1 MTGAAAMRKRW
12 SRREVLKT
20 SLAGAASTLFVQPL
34 RASLPEADPLTPALI
49 AAARKEGKIAFYSA
63 LELNISEKLART
75 FEARYPGI
83 TVRVERSGA
92 ERIFQRIGQEQDSR
106 INAVD
111 LVCSTDPA
119 HFIFWKRRDWIA
131 PYVTEE
137 MVKNLPPD
145 RVNPDGTSATVCA
158 WFSVIGYNAELVKPE
173 DAPKS
178 YADLLDPKWKGK
190 IVKGHP
196 SYSGA
201 ILTATYQISRDLGW
215 SYFEKLAQQN
225 VMQLQSAA
233 EPPRKIALGERA
245 VQADGNDYSLYL
257 YKDAGRPVQAVYA
270 SEGTPQIIVETGIF
284 RSSQNPNAA
293 RLFQQ
298 FLYSI
303 EGQQIFIDFAHRS
316 FHAQVKDRPGLTPL
330 SAIKTM
336 KSDPAAVEEQSA
348 EIKARYSK
356 IFGV

>member
-1 MTGAAAMRKRW
+1 MQKKW
-12 SRREVLKT
+12 SRRDLLKT
-20 SLAGAASTLFVQPL
+20 SAIGMASAVFAQPVRAALPDAELA
-34 RASLPEADPLTPALI
+34 TPALI

-63 LELNISEKLART
+63 LELNISEKLARS
-75 FEARYPGI
+75 FEARYPG
-83 TVRVERSGA
+83 VAARVERSGA

-119 HFIFWKRRDWIA
+119 HFIFWKRKDWVA
-131 PYVTEE
+131 PYVTED
-137 MVKNLPPD
+137 MVKNLP
-145 RVNPDGTSATVCA
+145 REQIQPDGTSATVCA
-158 WFSVIGYNAELVKPE
+158 WFSVIGYNTELVKPE

-196 SYSGA
+196 GYSGA

-233 EPPRKIALGERA
+233 EPPRKVALGERA
-245 VQADGNDYSLYL
+245 VQADGNDYSLFL
-257 YKDAGRPVQAVYA
+257 YKDAGRPVQVVYA
-270 SEGTPQIIVETGIF
+270 TEGTPQIVVETGIF
-284 RSSQNPNAA
+284 RNSPNPNAA

-298 FLYSI
+298 FLFSA

-316 FHAQVKDRPGLTPL
+316 FHAQVKERPGLTPL

-336 KSDPAAVEEQSA
+336 KSDPEAVEVQSG

>member
-1 MTGAAAMRKRW
+1 MPKKW
-12 SRREVLKT
+12 SRRDVLKT
-20 SLAGAASTLFVQPL
+20 SAGISSVIFVQPVS
-34 RASLPEADPLTPALI
+34 AALPEAEAATPALI
-49 AAARKEGKIAFYSA
+49 ASARKEGKIAFYSA
-63 LELNISEKLART
+63 LELNVSEKLARS

-83 TVRVERSGA
+83 AARVERSGA

-119 HFIFWKRRDWIA
+119 HFIFWKRKDWIA
-131 PYVTEE
+131 PYVTED
-137 MVKNLPPD
+137 MVKNLPREQIQSD
-145 RVNPDGTSATVCA
+145 ATSATVCA
-158 WFSVIGYNAELVKPE
+158 WFSVIGYNTELVKPE

-196 SYSGA
+196 GYSGA

-245 VQADGNDYSLYL
+245 VQADGNDYSLFL
-257 YKDAGRPVQAVYA
+257 YKDAGRPVQVVYA
-270 SEGTPQIIVETGIF
+270 TEGTPQIIVETGIF
-284 RSSQNPNAA
+284 RNAPNPNAA

-298 FLYSI
+298 FLFSV
-303 EGQQIFIDFAHRS
+303 EGQQIFIEFAHRS
-316 FHAQVKDRPGLTPL
+316 FHAQVKERPGLTPL
-330 SAIKTM
+330 STIKAM
-336 KSDPAAVEEQSA
+336 KSDPAAVEAQSG